1 MTKEQDVG
9 LEMWCRR
16 RLAGMIILV
25 GGTLVQ
31 GNAIAEEFDCIIAPR
46 QILELRSPLEGLI
59 ESIEVSRGDLV
70 VKGQV
75 LAVLNTEV
83 DQVAASMAKYRSEME
98 GEIDAARSRVEYTQ
112 KKSKRMLELH
122 GNNYV
127 SEELHD
133 EAAAEKKLAEAE
145 LQNALDNRALAKLEY
160 QRQMEIIRLKTTV
173 SPINGVVLERILNPG
188 ELAEAG
194 VGRKPMLKLA
204 EIEVLRVEAL
214 LPVQFYA
221 FVERG
226 MQVDVIPE
234 IPVGTR
240 YSATVDVID
249 RVIETASGTFLVR
262 MQLPNPDHVIPAG
275 IRCKA
280 IFPQV
285 QPIEA
290 R

>member
-1 MTKEQDVG
+1 MD
-9 LEMWCRR
+9 LRCRR
-16 RLAGMIILV
+16 RLAGIIVLV
-25 GGTLVQ
+25 AGMLAQESVV
-31 GNAIAEEFDCIIAPR
+31 AEEFDCIIAPR

-70 VKGQV
+70 KKGQV

-83 DQVAASMAKYRSEME
+83 DQVAASMALYRSEME
-98 GEIDAARSRVEYTQ
+98 GEIDAARSRLEYTE
-112 KKSKRMLELH
+112 KKSKRMLELK

-133 EAAAEKKLAEAE
+133 EAAAERSLAEAE
-145 LQNALDNRALAKLEY
+145 LQNAFDNRALAKLEY

-204 EIEVLRVEAL
+204 EIEMLRVEAL
-214 LPVQFYA
+214 VPVQFYE

-226 MQVDVIPE
+226 MEVNVIPE
-234 IPVGTR
+234 IPVGAS

-280 IFPQV
+280 IFHQV
-285 QPIEA
+285 QPIQA
-290 R
+290 Q